1 MSMRAYVSQH
11 LTDTDDDILAA
22 VNATIEQVKV
32 APLATKAT
40 EELIKKLSELGTI
53 DKATELSLTEW
64 TVQDISIASQ
74 DLGRLATL
82 EDIIAVRAALVS
94 QVTETLVRDAATR
107 RINQLW
113 ANIGK
118 CLTDADVIKEFSA

>member
-64 TVQDISIASQ
+64 TVQDISIASK

-82 EDIIAVRAALVS
+82 EDIVAARAAI
-94 QVTETLVRDAATR
+94 VTETVENQVRNFATT